1 MREKETSRCVF
12 LRSPAMAEE
21 PRLFKLA
28 RRGQL
33 EELKDALRLGDAG
46 GQRCG
51 RSGDTLLHLA
61 ARHGHLRLLAWLLE
75 ELALDV
81 EAANGDY
88 KRPLHEA
95 ASMGHGEC
103 VSYLLAR
110 GASVDP
116 LKRADWTPLMMACTR
131 RNLEVI
137 KDLVEHGAD
146 PLLKNKD
153 GWNCFHVASREGH
166 GEVLRYLL
174 AASPSSWDTES
185 ATRRTPLHTAGAS
198 TNRTAG
204 TAVESLPSWTLSRTG
219 TSTLPG
225 CSWKNTGLAPQPWML
240 WALRRC
246 TGRPSRR
253 RTEPFASW
261 WPSWVSGSTRE
272 RRPCA
277 SRRCTTR
284 PRKDTR
290 APSRRCC
297 PWAPTS
303 TRRTGKAARPCTRRA
318 LGSTRLPLG
327 SCSALAC
334 GTPRIAQA
342 PWHGSSR
349 GSQRSS
355 GFSENRMSAPEAPP
369 GEKKPLRFS
378 ALAVGRVSAEDVPKE
393 KTAPGPFL
401 RP

>member
-1 MREKETSRCVF
+1 
-12 LRSPAMAEE
+12 MAEE

-185 ATRRTPLHTAGAS
+185 ATRRTPLHTAAMHGRRDAVELLLEWCQYKPDS
-198 TNRTAG
+198 RDSCGVTPFMDALQNGHVDVARLLLEKHQACP
-204 TAVESLPSWTLSRTG
+204 TAV
-219 TSTLPG
+219 
-225 CSWKNTGLAPQPWML
+225 
-240 WALRRC
+240 
-246 TGRPSRR
+246 
-253 RTEPFASW
+253 
-261 WPSWVSGSTRE
+261 
-272 RRPCA
+272 
-277 SRRCTTR
+277 
-284 PRKDTR
+284 D
-290 APSRRCC
+290 
-297 PWAPTS
+297 
-303 TRRTGKAARPCTRRA
+303 A
-318 LGSTRLPLG
+318 LGSQALHRAAVTAQDGAIRFLVAELGVGVNERATALRLTALHYAAKEGHARTIQTLLSLG
-327 SCSALAC
+327 ADIHAKDGKGRSALHAAC
-334 GTPRIAQA
+334 AGQHAAAARILLGAGLRDAPDSAGTLARQLA
-342 PWHGSSR
+342 R
-349 GSQRSS
+349 K
-355 GFSENRMSAPEAPP
+355 PEVVRVF
-369 GEKKPLRFS
+369 GEQD
-378 ALAVGRVSAEDVPKE
+378 VSA
-393 KTAPGPFL
+393 
-401 RP
+401 